1 MSREHHIREL
11 AYQLWVARG
20 CPEGNS
26 DQDWLEAESQLS
38 AAEPTK
44 AASTK
49 GVDDALK
56 DTYPASDPPASHL
69 PDEPP
74 ANAEAKWEAA
84 AAAEDSKRR
93 ANSIRRTS
101 DALSP
106 GSTGRKPQAGKSDQT
121 RATESSADP
130 ADRSRPEVTPRP
142 RPPGQ

>member
-1 MSREHHIREL
+1 MSREHRIREL
-11 AYQLWVARG
+11 AFQLWVARG
-20 CPEGNS
+20 CPEGRA

-38 AAEPTK
+38 AGEPTQ

-93 ANSIRRTS
+93 ANSMRQTS
-101 DALSP
+101 DAPRPRS
-106 GSTGRKPQAGKSDQT
+106 SGRKPQAAKSDQP
-121 RATESSADP
+121 RATESPDA
-130 ADRSRPEVTPRP
+130 ADRSRPEVTPRQ

>member
-1 MSREHHIREL
+1 MSREHRIKEL

-20 CPEGNS
+20 CPAGNS
-26 DQDWLEAESQLS
+26 DQDWLEAERQLS

-84 AAAEDSKRR
+84 AAADDSKLH
-93 ANSIRRTS
+93 ANAMRRTS
-101 DALSP
+101 DAPRPRS
-106 GSTGRKPQAGKSDQT
+106 SGRKPQAGKSDQT
-121 RATESSADP
+121 RAAESP
-130 ADRSRPEVTPRP
+130 ADAAERSRPAVKPRP

>member
-1 MSREHHIREL
+1 MSREHRIREL

-26 DQDWLEAESQLS
+26 DRDWLEAENQLS
-38 AAEPTK
+38 AAEPTR

-74 ANAEAKWEAA
+74 ANAEAKWQAA

-93 ANSIRRTS
+93 TDSMRHTS
-101 DALSP
+101 DAPRPRS
-106 GSTGRKPQAGKSDQT
+106 SGRKPQADKSDQT
-121 RATESSADP
+121 PTERSADT
-130 ADRSRPEVTPRP
+130 ADRSRPQARP
-142 RPPGQ
+142 RPPGGQ